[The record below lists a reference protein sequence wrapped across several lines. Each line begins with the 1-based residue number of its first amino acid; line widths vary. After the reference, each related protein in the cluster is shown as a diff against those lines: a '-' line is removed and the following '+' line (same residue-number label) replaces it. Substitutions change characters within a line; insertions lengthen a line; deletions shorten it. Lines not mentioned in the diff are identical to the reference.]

1 LAALAAAAAML
12 QGSGQAQASRTV
24 NGQWTGNFKMQGG
37 DVPIVVDVTKNQKGE
52 WLGTLG
58 IPDIG
63 VTGIRLEKTWSD
75 RRMSALNVSAPQA
88 VFSVVAPGTV
98 AALGIPLK
106 AGRDFTNEDI
116 YDAPFTALINESLAR
131 KSSPGQDPLG
141 RVILCGLDSMKGMKI
156 VGVVGDIR
164 QGGPAGAPRAE
175 IFMPYEQHPK
185 PTASMSVVV
194 RTASDP
200 AALAQKVRLRARQIS
215 PDVPVKFTTLEVSL
229 WENVAAPRL
238 RTLLFGIFAGLAV
251 ALAMAGIYGVMAF
264 VVGQRANEIG
274 LRMALG
280 ASPFTVMA
288 MVMRQGLALAAIGL
302 AIGLAG
308 AVAATRLL
316 TQLLFEVKPG
326 DPLTY
331 AGVSVLLAFVA
342 LAASYFPARRA
353 TKVDPLSALRQE

>member
-1 LAALAAAAAML
+1 
-12 QGSGQAQASRTV
+12 
-24 NGQWTGNFKMQGG
+24 
-37 DVPIVVDVTKNQKGE
+37 
-52 WLGTLG
+52 
-58 IPDIG
+58 
-63 VTGIRLEKTWSD
+63 
-75 RRMSALNVSAPQA
+75 
-88 VFSVVAPGTV
+88 
-98 AALGIPLK
+98 
-106 AGRDFTNEDI
+106 
-116 YDAPFTALINESLAR
+116 
-131 KSSPGQDPLG
+131 
-141 RVILCGLDSMKGMKI
+141 
-156 VGVVGDIR
+156 
-164 QGGPAGAPRAE
+164 
-175 IFMPYEQHPK
+175 
-185 PTASMSVVV
+185 MSVVV